1 MKATVIKVGN
11 SKGII
16 LSKTVLEHYQI
27 TDEIEMLMQKDQI
40 VLRPIKKTR
49 VGWDKAFKEMA
60 EQGDDSLL
68 ISDVFDDETFDTWS

>member
-1 MKATVIKVGN
+1 MKTTVIKVGN
-11 SKGII
+11 SRGII

-27 TDEIEMLMQKDQI
+27 TDEIEMLMQEDQI
-40 VLRPIKKTR
+40 VLRPIKKMR

>member
-1 MKATVIKVGN
+1 MKTTVIKVGN

-68 ISDVFDDETFDTWS
+68 ISDVFGD

>member
-1 MKATVIKVGN
+1 MKTTVIKVGN
-11 SKGII
+11 SRGII

-27 TDEIEMLMQKDQI
+27 TDEIEMLMQEDQI

-68 ISDVFDDETFDTWS
+68 ISDVFDDETFDAWS

>member
-1 MKATVIKVGN
+1 MKTTLIKVGN

-68 ISDVFDDETFDTWS
+68 ISDVFGDETFDTWS

>member
-1 MKATVIKVGN
+1 MKTTVIKVGN

>member
-1 MKATVIKVGN
+1 MKTTVIKVGN

-68 ISDVFDDETFDTWS
+68 ISDVFDDETFDSWS

>member
-11 SKGII
+11 SRGII

-49 VGWDKAFKEMA
+49 VGWDKAFKDMA

>member
-1 MKATVIKVGN
+1 MKTTVIKVGN

-68 ISDVFDDETFDTWS
+68 ISDVFGDETFDTWS